1 MSDDFPSVT
10 AAALQGTHG
19 ALQVIGLAK
28 RADQVQL
35 GFQEVDMLLGVRQDL
50 DQQFAAE
57 IVLCGLEGPTGR
69 IGVLAVDQQLEVGKS
84 VAIDVERQGGLV
96 GR

>member
-1 MSDDFPSVT
+1 MTP
-10 AAALQGTHG
+10 AALQGAHG
-19 ALQVIGLAK
+19 ALQVIGLAR
-28 RADQVQL
+28 RADQVQPGL
-35 GFQEVDMLLGVRQDL
+35 QDVDMVLGVRQDL
-50 DQQFAAE
+50 HQQFAAD
-57 IVLCGLEGPTGR
+57 IVLGGLKGPTGR